1 MQTPTFVDQSKYY
14 PFPKVTPIRL
24 PKIINLVK
32 NYYCYK
38 ESNPKILEESFRK
51 WFNPLIDLNAFPYMY
66 FTNNGITQA
75 LEYVPI
81 HYKRNDIRVL
91 KGDYFWLKTIGS
103 GIEVDT
109 LEPCDISYS
118 SSPSSIDGSVN
129 DLTWPSKLHILDG
142 AYIGSSTKKTTVPNN
157 TEIVLL
163 GFGKNLGVPELRLG
177 LIFSKVRL
185 PIIDVFQKT
194 FSHVGLLG
202 FETASKVCNEI
213 PIIELAEEL
222 KFHQLEFCKRYTDA
236 IFVPSDS
243 ALLATTEDQNYKF
256 YKRPN
261 GVIRIPLGESISK
274 CIKENIL

>member
-1 MQTPTFVDQSKYY
+1 MFIDQSRIY

-24 PKIINLVK
+24 PKIIDLVK
-32 NYYCYK
+32 KHYCYK
-38 ESNPKILEESFRK
+38 EANPKLLEQIFRK
-51 WFNPLIDLNAFPYMY
+51 WFEPLIDLNAFPYMY

-75 LEYVPI
+75 LEYMPI

-91 KGDYFWLKTIGS
+91 KGDYFWLKTIGAA
-103 GIEVDT
+103 IETDM
-109 LEPCDISYS
+109 LDLCEISYS
-118 SSPSSIDGSVN
+118 SSPSSIDGSVKE
-129 DLTWPSKLHILDG
+129 LIWPSKIHILDG
-142 AYIGSSTKKTTVPNN
+142 AYIGTSTKKTIVPAN

-163 GFGKNLGVPELRLG
+163 GFGKNLGIPELRLG

-185 PIIDVFQKT
+185 NIIDVFQKR
-194 FSHVGLLG
+194 FKHVGLVG
-202 FETASKVCNEI
+202 FETAAEVCKEI

-222 KFHQLEFCKRYTDA
+222 KLYQLEFCKRYTDA

-243 ALLATTEDQNYKF
+243 SLLATTEDQNYKF

-274 CIKENIL
+274 WITK